1 MWRDFF
7 IQLQS
12 QLLCGVEFCLGQ
24 HHNILSCVEEIYLC
38 SPDFPN
44 ASFLFPAMSV
54 QSLSLAVRSIKNGV
68 KYLGMG
74 VLALSVILWLQVT
87 DPHQC
92 HKLVVTNN
100 VWMCSWVS
108 KTCPQVSKRWTN
120 WCISV
125 VWFQYSFASSCFFF
139 LCLETVLALDVFR
152 KGLMFVSCSKVRKP
166 FSSLL
171 AIFIVVQK
179 GLVLRCT
186 SWLLHPQNARFF
198 HNSFLTLL
206 RCSDECTLKFKKQWI
221 TRLIYAVNVWKT
233 DHWCPL
239 PLQDKS
245 IRLWRMNKGGRVVCV
260 AQGLGHAHGVGAV
273 SCSR

>member
-1 MWRDFF
+1 
-7 IQLQS
+7 
-12 QLLCGVEFCLGQ
+12 
-24 HHNILSCVEEIYLC
+24 
-38 SPDFPN
+38 
-44 ASFLFPAMSV
+44 
-54 QSLSLAVRSIKNGV
+54 
-68 KYLGMG
+68 MG
-74 VLALSVILWLQVT
+74 L
-87 DPHQC
+87 H
-92 HKLVVTNN
+92 TN
-100 VWMCSWVS
+100 S
-108 KTCPQVSKRWTN
+108 
-120 WCISV
+120 CISV

-179 GLVLRCT
+179 GLFIKMR
-186 SWLLHPQNARFF
+186 
-198 HNSFLTLL
+198 FLTATSPKCKVLPQFIFNIAPL
-206 RCSDECTLKFKKQWI
+206 SDECVFKVKNQWI
-221 TRLIYAVNVWKT
+221 ARLIYAVNVWKT